1 MTGEVKDKLKGKIRE
16 DGAKRWSEHTRVLP
30 ELQKGD
36 SVQSQSLRG
45 RNPLKSDYNGIVVGK
60 NNVNSYSV
68 KVNGSNVVTVR
79 NRASLRKI
87 LPPIPV
93 HNLDGVQDMGPV
105 QSGPSAEGAGSRDLA
120 RHQAG
125 PPGYIERAGL
135 KSGVRSSDNV
145 VVSGDSTGCRIQK
158 EVEAAEAVLRAGSE
172 MSNPGILRVLR
183 SLPRAGPTAESVLG
197 TGQSSGGPGQG
208 GSRELGSEVGRP
220 AAAGD
225 TPGRGG
231 PRRLDGQDR
240 SDSSQQLLGSSS
252 PVQADG
258 VPVGPEQV
266 PDQLAEVPLPT
277 VRRGSRIKQP
287 VKFYQAGQSGMG

>member
-1 MTGEVKDKLKGKIRE
+1 
-16 DGAKRWSEHTRVLP
+16 
-30 ELQKGD
+30 
-36 SVQSQSLRG
+36 
-45 RNPLKSDYNGIVVGK
+45 
-60 NNVNSYSV
+60 
-68 KVNGSNVVTVR
+68 
-79 NRASLRKI
+79 
-87 LPPIPV
+87 
-93 HNLDGVQDMGPV
+93 MGPV
-105 QSGPSAEGAGSRDLA
+105 QSVPSAEGAGSRDLA

-135 KSGVRSSDNV
+135 KSGVRSTDNV

-183 SLPRAGPTAESVLG
+183 SLPRAGPSAESVLG

-225 TPGRGG
+225 KPGRGG

-277 VRRGSRIKQP
+277 
-287 VKFYQAGQSGMG
+287 AGQSGMG

>member
-1 MTGEVKDKLKGKIRE
+1 M
-16 DGAKRWSEHTRVLP
+16 
-30 ELQKGD
+30 
-36 SVQSQSLRG
+36 RG

-68 KVNGSNVVTVR
+68 KVNGSNRVTVR
-79 NRASLRKI
+79 NRATLRKI

-93 HNLDGVQDMGPV
+93 HSLEGVQDMGPV
-105 QSGPSAEGAGSRDLA
+105 QSVPSAEGAGSRDLA

-183 SLPRAGPTAESVLG
+183 SLPRAGPSAESVL
-197 TGQSSGGPGQG
+197 GQSSGGPGQS
-208 GSRELGSEVGRP
+208 GSRELGSEGGRP
-220 AAAGD
+220 AAVGD

-231 PRRLDGQDR
+231 LRRPDGQDR
-240 SDSSQQLLGSSS
+240 SDSSQPLLGSSS

-258 VPVGPEQV
+258 VPVEPEQV
-266 PDQLAEVPLPT
+266 PDQAAKVSLPT
-277 VRRGSRIKQP
+277 VRRGSRIKKP
-287 VKFYQAGQSGMG
+287 VKCYQAGESGMG